1 MKKLSPFILVVFI
14 TLFSCSDEEEKS
26 SDLQA
31 QSEPV
36 KLELVAMSGQ
46 MRGSQTTGDAM
57 EWQEYFLLK
66 NDMKFEKVLQRDG
79 KEYRSTGTF
88 EIVMINSDKHLRFTH
103 DTKNEAYGNCTGDN
117 IELLRYTSSN
127 ELTGSWSAC
136 DGPDLEYAFN

>member
-66 NDMKFEKVLQRDG
+66 NDMKFEKSKAGDVIYEPV
-79 KEYRSTGTF
+79 KVS
-88 EIVMINSDKHLRFTH
+88 
-103 DTKNEAYGNCTGDN
+103 YG
-117 IELLRYTSSN
+117 
-127 ELTGSWSAC
+127 WSEC
-136 DGPDLEYAFN
+136 KWF